1 MRRVFVDIKNLEKI
15 EPEIVPSKLIFDINM
30 FDSNMVFRDQESKE
44 IFVFD
49 ANGIW
54 NEDALKHKLLY

>member
-1 MRRVFVDIKNLEKI
+1 MD
-15 EPEIVPSKLIFDINM
+15 SK
-30 FDSNMVFRDQESKE
+30 MVFRDMESKE

-54 NEDALKHKLLY
+54 NEEALNHKLLC